1 MLLKL
6 KKKIKTEE
14 DMLSFVDKLIICLK
28 NEETI
33 SDNKMIDG
41 FMIGLIY
48 SNSKYISLL
57 FLSNIDLPPMS
68 DNSIQQL
75 EQCYIWISKNEKKL
89 VEIYNKK

>member
-48 SNSKYISLL
+48 SNSKYISFL

-68 DNSIQQL
+68 DNLIQQL

>member
-6 KKKIKTEE
+6 KKKIKTKE
-14 DMLSFVDKLIICLK
+14 DVLSLIDKLLICLK
-28 NEETI
+28 EEKTI

-48 SNSKYISLL
+48 SNSNYISNL
-57 FLSNIDLPPMS
+57 FLNNIDFPPMS

-75 EQCYIWISKNEKKL
+75 EQCYIWLSKNEKKL
-89 VEIYNKK
+89 IEIYNK

>member
-14 DMLSFVDKLIICLK
+14 DMLSFVDKLLICLK